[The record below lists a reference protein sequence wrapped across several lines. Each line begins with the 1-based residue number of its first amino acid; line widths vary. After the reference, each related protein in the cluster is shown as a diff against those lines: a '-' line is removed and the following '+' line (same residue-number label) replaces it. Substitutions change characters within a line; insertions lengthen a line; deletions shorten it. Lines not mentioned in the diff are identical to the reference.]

1 MSEKANQKTSR
12 AGGLGWPAHASY
24 EVAASRRQRDAQ
36 YRLQMKLL
44 VGVVAAALV
53 LGGVFA
59 YLSWHG
65 AGSTKDVS
73 CADYEDYCVPLVG
86 GGPVAALEA
95 PESRTLD
102 QDSTADPGVVR
113 GVTAEGMPF
122 IGNPNV
128 PIKIAE
134 VADYAC
140 SHCQDY
146 HNSDLKRIMRDFVLT
161 GQAQLQV
168 VMTTGTGGAY
178 SQLASQVALCAG
190 EQGAFWEMNDELYR
204 MAESQSVVTA
214 FSFANLLGTA
224 RDMGLDDDALRQCY
238 GAGTYS
244 SALSAYQTFANDNG
258 VTGTPSVLVNVG
270 DGWRIVQR
278 DYDTIAGLVERA
290 NGSAE

>member
-1 MSEKANQKTSR
+1 MTEKVKGGTTR
-12 AGGLGWPAHASY
+12 AGGLGWPARASY

-36 YRLQMKLL
+36 YGQQMRVFLT
-44 VGVVAAALV
+44 VVVAALV

-65 AGSTKDVS
+65 AGSTKELS
-73 CADYEDYCVPLVG
+73 CAEYEEYCVPLVG
-86 GGPVAALEA
+86 GGAEAALEA

-102 QDSTADPGVVR
+102 GASTADPSVVR

-122 IGNPNV
+122 IGNPDA
-128 PIKIAE
+128 PIRIAA

-146 HNSDLKRIMRDFVLT
+146 HNSDLKRIVRDFVLT
-161 GQAQLQV
+161 GQAQIQV

-214 FSFANLLGTA
+214 YSLSNLLKTA
-224 RDMGLDDDALRQCY
+224 RDMGLDDDELRQCY
-238 GAGTYS
+238 GSGTYS
-244 SALSAYQTFANDNG
+244 SALSAFQTFANDNG
-258 VTGTPSVLVNVG
+258 VTGTPSVLVNLG
-270 DGWRIVQR
+270 DGWHIVSR
-278 DYDTIAGLVERA
+278 DYNTIKGLVERA
-290 NGSAE
+290 NSE